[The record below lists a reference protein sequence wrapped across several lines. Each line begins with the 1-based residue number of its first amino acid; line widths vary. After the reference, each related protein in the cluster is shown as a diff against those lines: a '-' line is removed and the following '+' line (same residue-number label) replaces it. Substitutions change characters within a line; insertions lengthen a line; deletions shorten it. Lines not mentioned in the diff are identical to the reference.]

1 MHTSEAL
8 ELAVELV
15 SAGGQLAT
23 DRQSSVVEHSKPGT
37 GSLTGAAVTDVDLA
51 VERAVDEALAA
62 RCPDDGLVGEEFV
75 DRPGTSGRTWWVDP
89 VDGTLNYARRLG
101 VWSVVLSAWQGDE
114 PELVAV
120 WSAGSLWT
128 ATRGGGAFCDGVR
141 LSLPREAE
149 PGGIVSTG
157 AVLAGVVQRAG
168 WLARVVDSSAAQ
180 VCQVADGRVVG
191 SIRRYGHRRDLHGP
205 ALLVAEAGGTVTDTA
220 GGAWDGESPGLVLGR
235 AEAHADLLRL
245 VGTDAT

>member
-1 MHTSEAL
+1 MQTSEAL

-15 SAGGQLAT
+15 TAGGRVAT
-23 DRQSSVVEHSKPGT
+23 ERQESVVEHAKPGT

-62 RCPDDGLVGEEFV
+62 RCPADGLVGEEFV
-75 DRPGTSGRTWWVDP
+75 DRRGTSGRTWWVDP

-101 VWSVVLSAWQGDE
+101 LWSVVLSAWQGDE

-120 WSAGSLWT
+120 WSAGSVWT
-128 ATRGGGAFCDGVR
+128 ASRGGGAYRDGVR
-141 LSLPREAE
+141 LRLTPDAE

-157 AVLAGVVQRAG
+157 AVLAGAVQRAG

-180 VCQVADGRVVG
+180 VCQVADGRAVG

-205 ALLVAEAGGTVTDTA
+205 ALLVSEAGGRVTDTS
-220 GGAWDGESPGLVLGR
+220 GTPWDGASEGLVLGR
-235 AEAHADLLRL
+235 VDAHADLLRL
-245 VGTDAT
+245 VEH